1 MQRAKAR
8 LMYVVPLTLLI
19 VFLLLYLNFHSIA
32 LSLIV
37 LLSVPFAAIGAIW
50 SLYLLDYNLSIA
62 VWVGMIAL
70 VGVAAEIEI
79 IMIAYL
85 DHTYDNWKAEGRLTR
100 MKDLIDAVIEGSVKR
115 VRPITMTVG
124 STIAGLLPIM
134 WTHGSGADIT
144 KRIAAPLIGGM
155 VTTLILTLI
164 VLPAIYIIWRGWNCK
179 KELSVTDSDNQ
190 PPTSQS

>member
-1 MQRAKAR
+1 
-8 LMYVVPLTLLI
+8 
-19 VFLLLYLNFHSIA
+19 LLLYLNFHSIA
-32 LSLIV
+32 RSLIV

-50 SLYLLDYNLSIA
+50 SLYLLDYNLSVA

-70 VGVAAEIEI
+70 VGVAAEIGI

-85 DHTYDNWKAEGRLTR
+85 DRTYDTWTAEGRITR
-100 MKDLIDAVIEGSVKR
+100 MKDLIDAVVEGSVKR

-134 WTHGSGADIT
+134 WTHGSGADVT

-155 VTTLILTLI
+155 VTTFVLTLI
-164 VLPAIYIIWRGWNCK
+164 VLPAIYIIWRGWNVQNK
-179 KELSVTDSDNQ
+179 LPSANLKDQ
-190 PPTSQS
+190 PPTNHHKE